1 MNIRKYIVIF
11 SVMLATWT
19 SSVLAQDYVAIVCAG
34 ATGMDYSVQGNPGS
48 SYVWTVTGGT
58 IVENYGD
65 SIIVD
70 WGDDSGVFDIRVQE
84 ISSYGCPALPKSG
97 QVLVSAPDIELG
109 SDLEICEGG
118 SIEVDPSGVFYS
130 YLWQDNSTAESFISS
145 TEGYIRV
152 EVSDQYGCK
161 RSDSLYL
168 TVHPLP
174 YVDLG
179 PDTSLCGNEQAYIDA
194 GEDGILFSW
203 STGEGSREISIYDEG
218 GKTIMVEVTD
228 ANNCVSY
235 DTLEVLPC
243 SVEERFKDMP
253 TAFTPNGDGKN
264 DVWRIPE
271 VEPFPAVVVEIYDR
285 WGNLVF
291 RSDPGYSTPWN
302 GISQAG
308 KEMPMDSYYFVI
320 DLGDN
325 ISEPLVGTV
334 TLIK

>member
-11 SVMLATWT
+11 SVMLVAWT
-19 SSVLAQDYVAIVCAG
+19 SSVLAQEYLAIVCAG
-34 ATGMDYSVQGNPGS
+34 ATGMDYSVQGSAGS
-48 SYVWTVTGGT
+48 SFVWKVSGGV
-58 IVENYGD
+58 IVEDYGD

-70 WGDDSGVFDIRVQE
+70 WGNVPGVYDIRVQE
-84 ISSYGCPALPKSG
+84 FSNYGCPALPKSG
-97 QVLVSAPDIELG
+97 KVLVSAPNIVLG
-109 SDLEICEGG
+109 SDIEICQGEFVE
-118 SIEVDPSGVFYS
+118 IDPAGVFYS
-130 YLWQDNSTAESFISS
+130 YLWHDNSTLDSFIAS
-145 TEGYIRV
+145 TEGYIRL

-174 YVDLG
+174 FVDLG
-179 PDTSLCGNEQAYIDA
+179 PDTALCGIEQAYIDA
-194 GEDGILFSW
+194 GEDGILFNW
-203 STGEGSREISIYDEG
+203 STGEGSREITIYEG

-228 ANNCVSY
+228 VNNCVSY
-235 DTLEVLPC
+235 DTLKVLPC
-243 SVEERFKDMP
+243 SPEERFKDMP

-271 VEPFPAVVVEIYDR
+271 VEPFPAVVIEIFDR

-302 GISQAG
+302 GISQNG